1 VPSPQPNI
9 LLIMA
14 DQLAAPALPDY
25 GHPVVQAPHI
35 GALAAQ
41 GVLFEQAYCNSPLC
55 APSRCSMM
63 AGRLPSGI
71 GAYDNASEFPAAVPT
86 VSHGL
91 RAAGYR
97 TCLAGKMHFVGPDQ
111 LHGFEERLTT
121 DVYPSDFGWTPNWD
135 APEERID
142 WWYHNM
148 LSVKQAGVAAASNQ
162 QDFDDEVGFCAQ
174 RFLADHPRSAD
185 RRPFFLTVSFTH
197 PHDPYA
203 IRQRYW
209 DRYVEVEIDPPRVPP
224 IPPERLDAHSRR
236 LVRVSAMEAIE
247 ITPEDVRRARRAYYG
262 AISYLDDWVGR
273 LVATLGEFRLADD
286 TVVLFTSDHGDLLG
300 ERGLWYKM
308 CFFEW
313 AVRVPLIVSA
323 PGRFPRR
330 RVATPVSL
338 VDLLP
343 TLLELAGA
351 GEIAAIE
358 PDGASLLP
366 ALEGRDPGERTVLGE
381 YLAEGAL
388 APIFMIRRGV
398 WKFVGSEPDPPLL
411 YDLERDPLELE
422 NLAAR
427 PEHAATLSAFE
438 AEVHSRWDP
447 AGLRAAILG
456 SQRARRLAF
465 GALMTGRHTAW
476 DYQPPR
482 DAAREYMR
490 NHLDLNEVERRRRF
504 PPPDGAPS
512 PD

>member
-1 VPSPQPNI
+1 
-9 LLIMA
+9 
-14 DQLAAPALPDY
+14 
-25 GHPVVQAPHI
+25 
-35 GALAAQ
+35 
-41 GVLFEQAYCNSPLC
+41 
-55 APSRCSMM
+55 
-63 AGRLPSGI
+63 
-71 GAYDNASEFPAAVPT
+71 
-86 VSHGL
+86 
-91 RAAGYR
+91 AAGYR

-148 LSVKQAGVAAASNQ
+148 LSVKQAGVATASNQ

-185 RRPFFLTVSFTH
+185 RRPFFLAVSFTH

-209 DRYVEVEIDPPRVPP
+209 DRYAGVEIDPPRVPP

-236 LVRVSAMEAIE
+236 LVRVSAMEEIE
-247 ITPEDVRRARRAYYG
+247 ITSDDVRRARRAYYG
-262 AISYLDDWVGR
+262 AISYVDDWVGR
-273 LVATLGEFRLADD
+273 LVATLGEFGLADD

-323 PGRFPRR
+323 PGRFARR
-330 RVATPVSL
+330 RVAAPVSL

-343 TLLELAGA
+343 TLLDLAGA
-351 GEIAAIE
+351 RDIAAIE

-366 ALEGRDPGERTVLGE
+366 ALEGSELGERTVLGE

-411 YDLERDPLELE
+411 YDLERDPL
-422 NLAAR
+422 
-427 PEHAATLSAFE
+427 
-438 AEVHSRWDP
+438 DP
-447 AGLRAAILG
+447 AGLRAAILT